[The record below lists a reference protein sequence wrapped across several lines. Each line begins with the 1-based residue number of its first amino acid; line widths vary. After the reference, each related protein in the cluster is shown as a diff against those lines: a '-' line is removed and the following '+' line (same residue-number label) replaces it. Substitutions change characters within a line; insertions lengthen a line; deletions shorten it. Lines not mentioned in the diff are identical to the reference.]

1 MTQIFP
7 STIRT
12 MTMTEARLYGY
23 CHRGLMLEHD
33 CVSYR
38 LSVAKKDDLYVFK
51 SGPVIYVLTINVRQT
66 YVALDVFMP
75 REEDPLDNI
84 FIQGNYAISELIG
97 HDWRSLSL
105 VQLVTRLVR
114 LFA

>member
-1 MTQIFP
+1 MTQIYTT
-7 STIRT
+7 TIRT

-23 CHRGLMLEHD
+23 CHQGLMLEHE

-38 LSVAKKDDLYVFK
+38 LSVTKKDDLYVFK
-51 SGPVIYVLTINVRQT
+51 SGPVIYVLTINTRQT
-66 YVALDVFMP
+66 YVALDVFIGHQEDAIDSIFLQGEAT
-75 REEDPLDNI
+75 REM
-84 FIQGNYAISELIG
+84 IG

-105 VQLVTRLVR
+105 AQLITRLVR

>member
-1 MTQIFP
+1 MTQIYP
-7 STIRT
+7 TTIRT
-12 MTMTEARLYGY
+12 MTLSEARLYGY

-38 LSVAKKDDLYVFK
+38 LSVSKKDELYVFK
-51 SGPVIYVLTINVRQT
+51 SGPVLYVLTINVRQT
-66 YVALDVFMP
+66 YVALDVFIGQ
-75 REEDPLDNI
+75 EEDAIDSI
-84 FIQGNYAISELIG
+84 FLQGIAISEIIG

-105 VQLVTRLVR
+105 VQLTTRLVR